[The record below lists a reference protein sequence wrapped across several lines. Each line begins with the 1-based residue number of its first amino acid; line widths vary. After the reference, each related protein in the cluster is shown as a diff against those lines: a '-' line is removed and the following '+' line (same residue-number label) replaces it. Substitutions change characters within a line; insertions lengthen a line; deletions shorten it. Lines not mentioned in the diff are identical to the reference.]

1 MAERCGIATEHF
13 SKDSKSSGNFSGTYS
28 DGSRI
33 YCNVRGVGAGGGGG
47 WLRGENVRYGIGSVG
62 LFRR

>member
-47 WLRGENVRYGIGSVG
+47 G
-62 LFRR
+62 